1 MYIIIVGVE
10 NITAELSYS
19 LNTQGHEVFVI
30 DNDPEKIRNLQEKQG
45 LSIGESID
53 TTNQKSLLEIG
64 IERAERLIA
73 VSASDAINLTV
84 CQIAKNIMVDNSNF
98 KCIAVVNEPK
108 NHYLFELNEI
118 DVVANQ
124 VDLVVSYIANAIP
137 SHPILRLMLLPNSQ
151 ELISIKIPTS
161 GVVNNKLISE
171 IILPYGSSIVLVI
184 DIDGKNKEINDS
196 TKILSGDEV
205 ILIVNLNAINEVWNL
220 LTELR

>member
-1 MYIIIVGVE
+1 
-10 NITAELSYS
+10 
-19 LNTQGHEVFVI
+19 
-30 DNDPEKIRNLQEKQG
+30 
-45 LSIGESID
+45 
-53 TTNQKSLLEIG
+53 
-64 IERAERLIA
+64 
-73 VSASDAINLTV
+73 
-84 CQIAKNIMVDNSNF
+84 
-98 KCIAVVNEPK
+98 
-108 NHYLFELNEI
+108 
-118 DVVANQ
+118 
-124 VDLVVSYIANAIP
+124 
-137 SHPILRLMLLPNSQ
+137 MLLPNSQ

>member
-151 ELISIKIPTS
+151 ELISVKIPTS

>member
-1 MYIIIVGVE
+1 LYIIIVGVE

-19 LNTQGHEVFVI
+19 LNSQGHEVFVI
-30 DNDPEKIRNLQEKQG
+30 DNDPEKIQTLQEEQG

-53 TTNQKSLLEIG
+53 TTSKDSLIEIG

-73 VSASDAINLTV
+73 VSSSDAINLTV
-84 CQIAKNIMVDNSNF
+84 CQIAKSIIVDNSNF
-98 KCIAVVNEPK
+98 KCIALVNEPK

-118 DVVANQ
+118 DIVANQ

-137 SHPILRLMLLPNSQ
+137 SHPILRLMPLSNSQ
-151 ELISIKIPTS
+151 ELISVKIPTS

-171 IILPYGSSIVLVI
+171 IILPYGSSIVLII
-184 DIDGKNKEINDS
+184 DNEGKNKEINET
-196 TKILSGDEV
+196 TKIVSGDEA

>member
-30 DNDPEKIRNLQEKQG
+30 DNDPEKIRNLQEEQG

-53 TTNQKSLLEIG
+53 TTTQKSLLEIG
-64 IERAERLIA
+64 IERADRLIA

-84 CQIAKNIMVDNSNF
+84 CQIAKNIMADNSNF

-108 NHYLFELNEI
+108 NHYLFEINEI
-118 DVVANQ
+118 DIVANQ

>member
-1 MYIIIVGVE
+1 LYIIIVGVE

-151 ELISIKIPTS
+151 ELISVKIPTS

>member
-30 DNDPEKIRNLQEKQG
+30 DNDPEKIRNLQEEQG

-53 TTNQKSLLEIG
+53 TTTQKSLLEIG
-64 IERAERLIA
+64 IERADRLIA

-84 CQIAKNIMVDNSNF
+84 CQIAKNIMADNSNF

-108 NHYLFELNEI
+108 NHYLFEINEI
-118 DVVANQ
+118 DIVANQ

-184 DIDGKNKEINDS
+184 DIDGRNKEINDS

>member
-30 DNDPEKIRNLQEKQG
+30 DNDSEKIRNLQEKQG

-151 ELISIKIPTS
+151 ELISVKIPTS

>member
-1 MYIIIVGVE
+1 LYIIIVGVE

>member
-19 LNTQGHEVFVI
+19 LNTQGHEVFII